1 MAFLLNGSQVISF
14 AEYSDVEAADQRLF
28 ETNEGL
34 ASDVVEDSLIRS
46 TDRILTQLRATDWW
60 KSYYVRRSASDETFR
75 TVADIPALNS
85 AKILARQDDFTDLC
99 VYYALFNY
107 LLPKVA
113 DFSTEDNAERQ
124 KIGFYQAKFDKLFG
138 ELITAGDWYDF
149 DGSGAIASG
158 EKSPGTYNLKR
169 VR

>member
-14 AEYSDVEAADQRLF
+14 AEYGDVEAMDQRLF

-34 ASDVVEDSLIRS
+34 TSDVVEDSLIRS
-46 TDRILTQLRATDWW
+46 TARILTLLRASDWW
-60 KSYYVRRSASDETFR
+60 RSYYVRRSGSEVIN
-75 TVADIPALNS
+75 TVADIPALNPV
-85 AKILARQDDFTDLC
+85 KIQDRQDDFTDLC
-99 VYYALFNY
+99 VYYALYNY
-107 LLPKVA
+107 VLPKIA

-124 KIGFYQAKFDKLFG
+124 KIGYYQAKFDKLFG

-149 DGSGAIASG
+149 DGSGAIGSS
-158 EKSPGTYNLKR
+158 EKSPGYSNLKR

>member
-1 MAFLLNGSQVISF
+1 MAFLLNGSQVLSF

-28 ETNEGL
+28 ADNEGL
-34 ASDVVEDSLIRS
+34 TTDVVEDALIRS
-46 TDRILTQLRATDWW
+46 TARILTQLRASDWW
-60 KSYYVRRSASDETFR
+60 KSYYVRRSTDETFR

-85 AKILARQDDFTDLC
+85 AKIQDRKDDFTDLC
-99 VYYALFNY
+99 VYYALYNY
-107 LLPKVA
+107 ILPKVA

-124 KIGFYQAKFDKLFG
+124 KIGYYQAKFDRLFG

-149 DGSGAIASG
+149 DGSGAIASS
-158 EKSPGTYNLKR
+158 EKSPGYFNLKR

>member
-1 MAFLLNGSQVISF
+1 MAFLLNGSQVLSF
-14 AEYSDVEAADQRLF
+14 AEYSDVEAMDQRLF

-34 ASDVVEDSLIRS
+34 TSDVVEDLLIRS
-46 TDRILTQLRATDWW
+46 TDRILTLLRASDWW
-60 KSYYVRRSASDETFR
+60 KSYYVRRSTDETFN

-85 AKILARQDDFTDLC
+85 AKIQARKDDFTDLC

-107 LLPKVA
+107 VLPKIA

-149 DGSGAIASG
+149 DGSGAIGSN